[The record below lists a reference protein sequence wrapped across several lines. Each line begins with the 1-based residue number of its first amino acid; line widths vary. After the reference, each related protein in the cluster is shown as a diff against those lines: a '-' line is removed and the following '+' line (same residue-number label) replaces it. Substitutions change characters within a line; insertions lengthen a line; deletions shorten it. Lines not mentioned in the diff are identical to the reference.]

1 MHAGGPRFGH
11 CIVSRTLLGTSPDQC
26 KQGSPRALLSETK
39 NENQTTFLRTGISKD
54 WSICMVYAGPG
65 VNAQHCMASQ
75 AFPGISL
82 VAPSTSEEAP
92 HEKSKVKQT
101 KRTELK

>member
-1 MHAGGPRFGH
+1 
-11 CIVSRTLLGTSPDQC
+11 
-26 KQGSPRALLSETK
+26 
-39 NENQTTFLRTGISKD
+39 
-54 WSICMVYAGPG
+54 MVYAGPG

-82 VAPSTSEEAP
+82 VAPSTSEDAP
-92 HEKSKVKQT
+92 LQEKSKIKQT